1 MRIAFLAAVSGAMAV
16 SACATQQPGAPV
28 EPMGDTLRIL
38 PCSQGR
44 APRLDE
50 VSYTMAL
57 LDRLGSVPQEEISEF
72 SEVIDGIAYP
82 PPQPTYPIEAAI
94 AGREGACRVHFNL
107 TAEGRTAVLGA
118 ACSDPVF
125 VDAAEAAVA
134 EARFPPAIVDGAPAP
149 RDDLVYPLT
158 FCTMRQD

>member
-16 SACATQQPGAPV
+16 SACATPQPGALA
-28 EPMGDTLRIL
+28 EPAGDTFRIL
-38 PCSQGR
+38 PCSEGR

-50 VSYTMAL
+50 VSYTIAL
-57 LDRLGSVPQEEISEF
+57 LDRLGSAPQEKISEF

-82 PPQPTYPIEAAI
+82 PPQPRYPMEAAI
-94 AGREGACRVHFNL
+94 AGEEGGCRVHFNL
-107 TAEGRTAVLGA
+107 TAEGRTDVLGA

-125 VDAAEAAVA
+125 VKAAEAAA
-134 EARFPPAIVDGAPAP
+134 AKARFPPALVNGAPAP

-158 FCTMRQD
+158 FCTMRQE